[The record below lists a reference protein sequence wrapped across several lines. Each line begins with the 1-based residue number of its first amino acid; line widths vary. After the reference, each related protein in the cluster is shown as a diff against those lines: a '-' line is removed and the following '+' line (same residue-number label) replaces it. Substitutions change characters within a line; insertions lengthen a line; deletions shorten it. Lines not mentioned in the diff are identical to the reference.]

1 MADIGKVK
9 AGLRACRVWG
19 QTEDECL
26 GAGCPYLTEAT
37 TDDDESWQRCLE
49 KLHRDAEEAMTPGWI
64 SVDTYPDMA
73 GQRYLLTVR
82 NVHYGDVRVIIG
94 HTGYGDAHWYTNDQ
108 IYMQD
113 YRAGDN
119 RLSDNYVVTHW
130 MPLPVPPN
138 EENDDEDT
146 KP

>member
-49 KLHRDAEEAMTPGWI
+49 RLHREAEEAMDRQTAKPI
-64 SVDTYPDMA
+64 RIKQYPYDIYACGDCGHKAVGSDM
-73 GQRYLLTVR
+73 
-82 NVHYGDVRVIIG
+82 
-94 HTGYGDAHWYTNDQ
+94 
-108 IYMQD
+108 
-113 YRAGDN
+113 YRGKYCPECGK
-119 RLSDNYVVTHW
+119 RLVW
-130 MPLPVPPN
+130 
-138 EENDDEDT
+138 DDE
-146 KP
+146 